1 MLEGGL
7 GVGGRGVSREGDVCV
22 LAQYDMV
29 ASRRRP
35 TRPRGAGP
43 LSVGLAG
50 AVAVLACGGTRQE
63 DPAARSSPAA
73 AALRRVGL
81 VTARVCVLDLDSDF
95 ARITHSGEMQL
106 QS

>member
-43 LSVGLAG
+43 PPVGLVG
-50 AVAVLACGGTRQE
+50 AVAVLACGGPRQE
-63 DPAARSSPAA
+63 DPAARSSLAA
-73 AALRRVGL
+73 AALRRVG
-81 VTARVCVLDLDSDF
+81 S
-95 ARITHSGEMQL
+95 
-106 QS
+106 